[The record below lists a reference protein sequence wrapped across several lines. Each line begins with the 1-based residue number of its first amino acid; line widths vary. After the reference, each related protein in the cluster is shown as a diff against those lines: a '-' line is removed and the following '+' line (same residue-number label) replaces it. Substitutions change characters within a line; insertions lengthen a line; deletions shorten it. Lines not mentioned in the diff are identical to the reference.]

1 MEEVEALCDRVA
13 IIDAG
18 AVVATG
24 TVDELIAAHAGKGL
38 VLQLAGD
45 VDAATTAA
53 AAHATVERTGAA
65 LRAVPTAGL
74 GPLVAA
80 IEAAGATIARIES
93 REANLE
99 TAFLALTG
107 HALRDAS

>member
-1 MEEVEALCDRVA
+1 VA
-13 IIDAG
+13 G
-18 AVVATG
+18 VR
-24 TVDELIAAHAGKGL
+24 E
-38 VLQLAGD
+38 
-45 VDAATTAA
+45 
-53 AAHATVERTGAA
+53 
-65 LRAVPTAGL
+65 
-74 GPLVAA
+74 A